1 MTQPVPGRRGRGREA
16 IAPARLDAF
25 FSGLADTGSVAR
37 AADLAGV
44 QRSSLYQRRR
54 ADPAFAR
61 RWEEALQIG
70 LDRLQDHA
78 VDRATV
84 GIETPVWKGGE
95 QVGSVAKPDNRLLQF
110 LLKAHR
116 PEIYDRTKAAEQRPF
131 DLARRMAEAEK
142 RMAAFEAADAAAK
155 KKESGDE

>member
-1 MTQPVPGRRGRGREA
+1 MTVSSPRRGGRAA
-16 IAPARLDAF
+16 IAPVRLDDF
-25 FSGLADTGSVAR
+25 LRCLADSGSVAR

-44 QRSSLYQRRR
+44 QRSSLYLRRR

-61 RWEEALQIG
+61 RWDEALQQG

-84 GIETPVWKGGE
+84 GLERPVWRGGE
-95 QVGSVAKPDNRLLQF
+95 QVGTVRQPDNRLLQF

-116 PEIYDRTKAAEQRPF
+116 PETYDRGNAAVASNPL
-131 DLARRMAEAEK
+131 DLARRLAAAEK
-142 RMAAFEAADAAAK
+142 RLAAKEANKDAK
-155 KKESGDE
+155 KKEGGK